1 MLEAC
6 QPHADCSAPW
16 HLAQVCTKICVLLVC
31 GVTLEFRFAHVVTSL
46 AVSESQLDQ
55 KQVENLASEGHKK
68 QCYRK
73 AMLSETNAT

>member
-1 MLEAC
+1 M
-6 QPHADCSAPW
+6 
-16 HLAQVCTKICVLLVC
+16 LLVC